1 LKNSWQI
8 LYTKVASVGDF
19 LITGA
24 KRLLQG
30 TGDMCRLLGSPQVR
44 RFDPRTSD
52 DWANLGLPPDLATQA
67 QTTQAKPK
75 AAAVRRSAQQFLK
88 FPNAWLDRL
97 EKIKAKGCTYRV
109 ATRLLY
115 RAWRTNR
122 LQFDLA
128 NVALRERGISRHNK
142 WTALRELETAGL
154 VVVERRPRKSPVVHL
169 LLCC

>member
-1 LKNSWQI
+1 MNI
-8 LYTKVASVGDF
+8 EDDSV
-19 LITGA
+19 
-24 KRLLQG
+24 
-30 TGDMCRLLGSPQVR
+30 
-44 RFDPRTSD
+44 